1 MTMYTEVMAPPM
13 LLIDKRN
20 PLSLIEMD
28 HPEWLSKKGEQF
40 ATISPLKNM

>member
-1 MTMYTEVMAPPM
+1 MAMYTEVMAPPM

-28 HPEWLSKKGEQF
+28 SPEWVSKKGEQI
-40 ATISPLKNM
+40 ATLNPLRNM